1 MYVKKT
7 CVRTEGTKRERE
19 RVVSLNTCM
28 CFKTNNYAKKNTKN
42 VFKLHDVYLIKH
54 TKPIN

>member
-19 RVVSLNTCM
+19 RESISIHVRV
-28 CFKTNNYAKKNTKN
+28 FKTILKKKYEM
-42 VFKLHDVYLIKH
+42 YL
-54 TKPIN
+54 